1 MKKKNYYIVIVLVA
15 ILILAGSY
23 YMLSRNKSSEIASI
37 SQEGYTSINTENLEQ
52 NVPQTQSLTL
62 TDSEK
67 EDLLYMREEEK
78 LARDVYIKLYEKWN
92 VPIFNNISN
101 SEQTHTDSINFLIV
115 RYGLNDPFVNE
126 IGKFTNEEL
135 QSLYD
140 SLMEKGN
147 NSLEDALAV
156 GATVEEVDII
166 DLEEAISNTDKADI
180 KIVYENLMKGSRNHL
195 RSFVSNMKS
204 RGYSYTPQ
212 YLSQEEFDLIVN
224 SQIERG
230 GK

>member
-15 ILILAGSY
+15 ILILVGSY
-23 YMLSRNKSSEIASI
+23 YFLSKNKSSEVTTVTE
-37 SQEGYTSINTENLEQ
+37 EGYTSINTENLEQ
-52 NVPQTQSLTL
+52 TIPTTQSLTL
-62 TDSEK
+62 TDAEK

-92 VPIFNNISN
+92 VPIFSNISN

-147 NSLEDALAV
+147 NSLEDALVV

-166 DLEEAISNTDKADI
+166 DLKEAISNTDKADI
-180 KIVYENLMKGSRNHL
+180 KTVYENLMKGSRNHL

-212 YLSQEEFDLIVN
+212 YLSQEEFNEIVN

-230 GK
+230 NN

>member
-23 YMLSRNKSSEIASI
+23 YFLSRNKSSEIASI
-37 SQEGYTSINTENLEQ
+37 SEEGYTSINTENLDQ
-52 NVPQTQSLTL
+52 TLPQTQSLTL

-67 EDLLYMREEEK
+67 ADLLYMREEEK

-135 QSLYD
+135 QALYD
-140 SLMEKGN
+140 SLMEKGD
-147 NSLEDALAV
+147 NSLEDALIV

-166 DLEEAISNTDKADI
+166 DLKEAISNTDKADI
-180 KIVYENLMKGSRNHL
+180 KTVYENLMKGSRNHL

-212 YLSQEEFDLIVN
+212 YLSQEEFDQIVN
-224 SQIERG
+224 SPIERG

>member
-23 YMLSRNKSSEIASI
+23 YFLSRNKSSEIASI
-37 SQEGYTSINTENLEQ
+37 SEEGYTSINTENLDQ
-52 NVPQTQSLTL
+52 TLPQTQSLTL

-67 EDLLYMREEEK
+67 ADLLYMREEEK

-135 QSLYD
+135 QALYD

-147 NSLEDALAV
+147 NSLEDALIV

-166 DLEEAISNTDKADI
+166 DLKEAISNTDKADI
-180 KIVYENLMKGSRNHL
+180 KTVYENLMKGSRNHL

-212 YLSQEEFDLIVN
+212 YLSQEEFDQIVN
-224 SQIERG
+224 SPIERG

>member
-1 MKKKNYYIVIVLVA
+1 M
-15 ILILAGSY
+15 
-23 YMLSRNKSSEIASI
+23 
-37 SQEGYTSINTENLEQ
+37 
-52 NVPQTQSLTL
+52 
-62 TDSEK
+62 
-67 EDLLYMREEEK
+67 
-78 LARDVYIKLYEKWN
+78 N

-135 QSLYD
+135 QALYD
-140 SLMEKGN
+140 SLVEKGN
-147 NSLEDALAV
+147 NSLEDALIV

-166 DLEEAISNTDKADI
+166 DLKEAISNTDKADI
-180 KIVYENLMKGSRNHL
+180 KTVYENLMKGSRNHL

-204 RGYSYTPQ
+204 RGYSYSPQ
-212 YLSQEEFDLIVN
+212 YLSQEEFDQIVN

>member
-15 ILILAGSY
+15 IIILAGGY
-23 YMLSRNKSSEIASI
+23 YFLSKNKSSEVTTVTE
-37 SQEGYTSINTENLEQ
+37 EGYTSVNTENLEK
-52 NVPQTQSLTL
+52 NIPPAQTLALS
-62 TDSEK
+62 DSER

-101 SEQTHTDSINFLIV
+101 SEQTHTDSINFLIA

-126 IGKFTNEEL
+126 IGKFTNMEL
-135 QSLYD
+135 QALYD

-147 NSLEDALAV
+147 KSLEDALVV

-166 DLEEAISNTDKADI
+166 DLKEAISNTDKADI
-180 KIVYENLMKGSRNHL
+180 KTVYENLMKGSRNHL

-212 YLSQEEFDLIVN
+212 YLSQEEFNEIVN

-230 GK
+230 NN

>member
-1 MKKKNYYIVIVLVA
+1 MKKKNYYIVIVFVA

>member
-23 YMLSRNKSSEIASI
+23 YFLSRNKSSEIASI
-37 SQEGYTSINTENLEQ
+37 SEEGYTSINTENLGQ
-52 NVPQTQSLTL
+52 TLPQTQSLTL

-67 EDLLYMREEEK
+67 ADLLYMREEEK

-135 QSLYD
+135 QALYD
-140 SLMEKGN
+140 SLVEKGN
-147 NSLEDALAV
+147 NSLEDALIV

-166 DLEEAISNTDKADI
+166 DLKEAISNTDKADI
-180 KIVYENLMKGSRNHL
+180 KTVYENLMKGSRNHL

-204 RGYSYTPQ
+204 RGYSYSPQ
-212 YLSQEEFDLIVN
+212 YLSQEEFDQIVN
-224 SQIERG
+224 SPIERG

>member
-23 YMLSRNKSSEIASI
+23 YILSRNKSSEIASI
-37 SQEGYTSINTENLEQ
+37 SEEGYTSINTENLEQ
-52 NVPQTQSLTL
+52 TVPQTQSLTL

-135 QSLYD
+135 QALYD

-147 NSLEDALAV
+147 NSLEDALIV

-166 DLEEAISNTDKADI
+166 DLKEAISNTDKADI
-180 KIVYENLMKGSRNHL
+180 KPVYENLMKGSRNHL

-204 RGYSYTPQ
+204 RGYSYSPQ
-212 YLSQEEFDLIVN
+212 YLSQEEFDQILN
-224 SQIERG
+224 SPIERG

>member
-180 KIVYENLMKGSRNHL
+180 KTVYENLMKGSRNHL

>member
-1 MKKKNYYIVIVLVA
+1 MKKKNYYIVIVLGA

-23 YMLSRNKSSEIASI
+23 YILSRNKSSEIASI
-37 SQEGYTSINTENLEQ
+37 SEEGYTSINTENLEQ
-52 NVPQTQSLTL
+52 TVPQTQSLTL

-67 EDLLYMREEEK
+67 ADLLYMREEEK

-135 QSLYD
+135 QALYD
-140 SLMEKGN
+140 SLVEKGN
-147 NSLEDALAV
+147 NSLEDALIV

-166 DLEEAISNTDKADI
+166 DLKEAISNTDKADI
-180 KIVYENLMKGSRNHL
+180 KTVYENLMKGSRNHL

-204 RGYSYTPQ
+204 RGYSYSPQ
-212 YLSQEEFDLIVN
+212 YLSQEEFDEIVN
-224 SQIERG
+224 SPIERG